1 MCHFRKQVF
10 EFWCTNHFI
19 YNTLFMLRPPLTFIF
34 FENRNLNDNHE
45 AAVNAYIYEVQAGT
59 CSAEKG
65 WNLEQSPGSH
75 TSVQIKVQK
84 PLKNSL

>member
-1 MCHFRKQVF
+1 
-10 EFWCTNHFI
+10 
-19 YNTLFMLRPPLTFIF
+19 MLRPPLTFIF

-75 TSVQIKVQK
+75 TSV
-84 PLKNSL
+84 